1 MNKKI
6 YLLVATLFFT
16 GALMAQQ
23 FRSGIKGGFN
33 YSSLYV
39 DDVEDRKIRPGF
51 HFGFF
56 GQSELSDA
64 VALQTELLY
73 TTAGNRSTYRAGPFD
88 GTVDFNLNYLQ
99 VPVML
104 NLKVAD
110 ALEFHGGL
118 YAAYLVGANTS
129 SEGDFGTSF
138 QELDRENFKD
148 LDFGFAA
155 GFGVNFGD
163 LQLGLRYNLGLTE
176 IADSNGARDLIGD
189 SKNVVGQIY
198 AAIGL

>member
-1 MNKKI
+1 MRKT
-6 YLLVATLFFT
+6 YLFIA
-16 GALMAQQ
+16 ALLLTTSSMAQE

-51 HFGFF
+51 HIGFF
-56 GQSELSDA
+56 GQSQLADA

-73 TTAGNRSTYRAGPFD
+73 TTAGNRSTYDVGPFD

-104 NLKVAD
+104 NFKIAD
-110 ALEFHGGL
+110 ALELHGGL
-118 YAAYLVGANTS
+118 YAAYLIGANTS
-129 SEGDFGTSF
+129 TDGDFGAGF
-138 QELDRENFKD
+138 QELDQDNFND

-155 GFGVNFGD
+155 GLGANFGN
-163 LQLGLRYNLGLTE
+163 LQLGLRYNLGLSE
-176 IADSNGARDLIGD
+176 IADSANARDLIGD
-189 SKNVVGQIY
+189 SKNVIGQIY
-198 AAIGL
+198 AAIGF